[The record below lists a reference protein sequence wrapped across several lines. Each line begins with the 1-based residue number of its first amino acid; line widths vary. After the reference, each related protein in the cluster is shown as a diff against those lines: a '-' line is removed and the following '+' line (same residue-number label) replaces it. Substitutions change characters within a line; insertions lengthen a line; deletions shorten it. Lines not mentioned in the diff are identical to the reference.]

1 MDIDLRPLFN
11 QPQSLWPQVDVNMV
25 PSYCSIP
32 EMVGPRL
39 AHGKPPEYQ
48 QQQPQ
53 PQEQPS
59 NNKTSNEL
67 DLSFFMSDK
76 FVTNGTFLPGCNRS
90 LPQQPSSGDVN
101 SNQVQVQSQSHFNSY
116 FLTRIS
122 FILLTNF
129 CFLLLFLVPSI
140 TEPREWMK
148 RVNFPSSIDYAAYVN
163 SRITVGMLVRSS
175 PGAIDFEESDTGTV
189 RRIYRGG
196 IHDVQVKLSN
206 CI

>member
-1 MDIDLRPLFN
+1 VSCSNIEILPDERNRHHSSEQYPAQSYLNENANFSDFHQQQRLSLPAPNLMDIDLRPLFN
-11 QPQSLWPQVDVNMV
+11 QPQCLWPQIDVNMV

-32 EMVGPRL
+32 EMAEPRERL
-39 AHGKPPEYQ
+39 SHGKPPEY

-76 FVTNGTFLPGCNRS
+76 FVTNGTFLPGCNQS

-116 FLTRIS
+116 FLTRIY
-122 FILLTNF
+122 F
-129 CFLLLFLVPSI
+129 FLL
-140 TEPREWMK
+140 
-148 RVNFPSSIDYAAYVN
+148 N
-163 SRITVGMLVRSS
+163 
-175 PGAIDFEESDTGTV
+175 
-189 RRIYRGG
+189 
-196 IHDVQVKLSN
+196 
-206 CI
+206 